1 MTRDLWLTRLVSGGH
16 RGSAA
21 ACWRSTCCVFL
32 PVAGILY
39 LDVYETRL
47 LDVQERGMVQQGRL
61 VAAALGDRDRILPDE
76 AEAMLSRLG
85 RRGDARIRVYDAA
98 GVLLADSVRAPDL
111 GIPEQPSDAASSGY
125 AKASGARE
133 RLLYRLGAWLAGVR
147 RAMASL
153 ARSMLA
159 RSPPPRAT
167 TLPIRRRGRSFAPRS
182 TGGMAPMC
190 GRHRANVH

>member
-1 MTRDLWLTRLVSGGH
+1 MPGDLWLTRLRRLRPSRIG
-16 RGSAA
+16 RRLLAFNLLL
-21 ACWRSTCCVFL
+21 VFL

-111 GIPEQPSDAASSGY
+111 GVPEQPSDAASSGY
-125 AKASGARE
+125 AKASGVRE

-147 RAMASL
+147 RAMGSL
-153 ARSMLA
+153 ARSVLA
-159 RSPPPRAT
+159 RSRAT
-167 TLPIRRRGRSFAPRS
+167 SSDGPPDPTPGPRDVVVEIGAS
-182 TGGMAPMC
+182 G
-190 GRHRANVH
+190 V